1 MNTNYVTVATFVD
14 AMYQL
19 KMSIKRHQLESSY
32 KKMAFNSAIHFTLN
46 WIDQRRALIDK
57 LESGYVNPLADKY
70 TEYTSEYL
78 IEKSRRFIEAC
89 EECLTRADVSW
100 EVQHSSNGDYY
111 FPELLNILRS
121 YGL

>member
-1 MNTNYVTVATFVD
+1 MNKNFVTVETFSD
-14 AMYQL
+14 KMYQL
-19 KMSIKRHQLESSY
+19 HAAAKRQQLESSY
-32 KKMAFNSAIHFTLN
+32 KKMAFNRAIHFTLN

-57 LESGYVNPLADKY
+57 LESGWINPLANKY
-70 TEYTSEYL
+70 PEYTSEYL

-100 EVQHSSNGDYY
+100 EVQFSNGDYF
-111 FPELLNILRS
+111 FPELLNIVRS